1 MIELLTNIGI
11 VAGAILGLGVIWT
24 SGIRPIFRA
33 ARKLGDVHD
42 YITVDLPA
50 WQKEVDKGLKQL
62 YPNSGSSIHDKVMCT
77 NTKVE
82 ETGRKVEETSRSLD
96 AVRAMLEE
104 HLNDR
109 DMHRTGPNPI
119 VNVNMA
125 PDRDH

>member
-11 VAGAILGLGVIWT
+11 VAGAILGLGIIWT

-42 YITVDLPA
+42 YIMVDLPA

-77 NTKVE
+77 NAKVE
-82 ETGRKVEETSRSLD
+82 ETGRSLD
-96 AVRAMLEE
+96 QVKAMLEE

-109 DMHRTGPNPI
+109 DMHRTGANPI

-125 PDRDH
+125 PDSNH

>member
-1 MIELLTNIGI
+1 MIELMTNIGI
-11 VAGAILGLGVIWT
+11 VAGAILGLGIIWT

-77 NTKVE
+77 NSKVE
-82 ETGRKVEETSRSLD
+82 ETARSLD
-96 AVRAMLEE
+96 AVKAMLEE

-109 DMHRTGPNPI
+109 DMHRTGPQPI

-125 PDRDH
+125 PDARD